1 MMKSIAAY
9 LFAAFVAVIPAAT
22 AQVTV
27 NISEGTL
34 KPTPI
39 AIPVFEAEGAD
50 RQLATDITSVIQN
63 DLLSTGLFEIT
74 LFFFFFKGYMEIYT
88 Q

>member
-1 MMKSIAAY
+1 MIRSIAAY
-9 LFAAFVAVIPAAT
+9 LFAAFIAVIPAAT

-50 RQLATDITSVIQN
+50 RQLATDITSVVQN
-63 DLLSTGLFEIT
+63 AVQGPVSGCNSYDTLLPLGR
-74 LFFFFFKGYMEIYT
+74 Y
-88 Q
+88 